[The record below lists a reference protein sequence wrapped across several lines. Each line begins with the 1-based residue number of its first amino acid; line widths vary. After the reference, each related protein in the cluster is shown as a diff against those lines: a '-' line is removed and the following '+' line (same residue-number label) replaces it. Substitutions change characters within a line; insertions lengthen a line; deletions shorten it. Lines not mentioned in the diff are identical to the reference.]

1 MERSTHFQV
10 DNMKKFLSWLETCE
24 CEFTVSSMQGGF
36 IHVRF
41 FIPIDKSCNEEVI
54 ISIPKEEKE

>member
-1 MERSTHFQV
+1 MHFQEN
-10 DNMKKFLSWLETCE
+10 NMKKFLDWLEPCE

-41 FIPIDKSCNEEVI
+41 FIPIDKSCD
-54 ISIPKEEKE
+54 EEKE